1 MLGTSQILEVQARP
15 YDYMYA
21 FPSDQEIPDKEEV
34 EQLGQ
39 TYQLTF
45 KDWKECSYISLGVD
59 GNTQSEPDEKGK
71 FTLIYRERLHEERF
85 ISAESYTLLTGQEI
99 TVPRGTY
106 RIVNNDS
113 ETGNFNTSSGL
124 FTNMCTQKTLS
135 AEFDGF
141 LHYGQLVEQ
150 RGSYYVL
157 NDTDYREIEKGIAP
171 DWKGTLILFNINGKD
186 HYDFADAFF
195 HTFVNAFSP
204 ECKVSYYYDRVA
216 KSEAEARGEVYWG
229 DTEKGSKLSLL
240 HPDASDFRIYWKYM
254 PKFRSLDSNDFLDT
268 FGVYLMLFL
277 FIATICFTAALVIGY
292 TRCRSI
298 ALNNRYVFDDLKRL
312 GASPRQISDEISR
325 QCSIVFKIPAVIG
338 MTLMSLLYFLMLF
351 ANDSR
356 LTFEEIAGLAVCFG
370 ILILIAAVIFGVYI
384 HTVRHLERELNSP
397 S

>member
-1 MLGTSQILEVQARP
+1 M
-15 YDYMYA
+15 
-21 FPSDQEIPDKEEV
+21 
-34 EQLGQ
+34 
-39 TYQLTF
+39 
-45 KDWKECSYISLGVD
+45 
-59 GNTQSEPDEKGK
+59 
-71 FTLIYRERLHEERF
+71 
-85 ISAESYTLLTGQEI
+85 
-99 TVPRGTY
+99 
-106 RIVNNDS
+106 
-113 ETGNFNTSSGL
+113 
-124 FTNMCTQKTLS
+124 
-135 AEFDGF
+135 
-141 LHYGQLVEQ
+141 
-150 RGSYYVL
+150 
-157 NDTDYREIEKGIAP
+157 
-171 DWKGTLILFNINGKD
+171 
-186 HYDFADAFF
+186 
-195 HTFVNAFSP
+195 
-204 ECKVSYYYDRVA
+204 A

-338 MTLMSLLYFLMLF
+338 MTLMSLLYFLLLF